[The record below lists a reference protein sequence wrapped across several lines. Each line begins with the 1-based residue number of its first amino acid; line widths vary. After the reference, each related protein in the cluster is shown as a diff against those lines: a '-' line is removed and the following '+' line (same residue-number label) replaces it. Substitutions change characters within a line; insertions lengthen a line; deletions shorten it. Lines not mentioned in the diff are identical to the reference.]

1 MVSPA
6 KPNDTQLPVDG
17 AETTNPEED
26 ARQLE
31 WRWASFALEV
41 PQLVLPPGTPP
52 VIIQSEQ
59 LTADAFEFVYPIRLS
74 RSQSGGLLLETSKG
88 SDMFHIGMSMCRLY
102 MTIEKMFSHVIESL
116 EAQNIAPEE
125 EVQVI
130 LHGDERAKRKGFEVL
145 INCSRNLISDFD
157 PGAWGSMYLQLVKT
171 HAAMGKGYP
180 PESPRDTF
188 RQVYGAAPSG
198 GGVPS
203 R

>member
-1 MVSPA
+1 MALPGE
-6 KPNDTQLPVDG
+6 PDDNQLLMDG

-41 PQLVLPPGTPP
+41 PQLALPPETPP
-52 VIIQSEQ
+52 VIVQPEQ
-59 LTADAFEFVYPIRLS
+59 LTADAYEFVYPIR
-74 RSQSGGLLLETSKG
+74 RSVSESGGMLLETSKG
-88 SDMFHIGMSMCRLY
+88 ADMFHVGMSMCRLF

-116 EAQNIAPEE
+116 EAQNIAPDE

-130 LHGDERAKRKGFEVL
+130 LYGDERAKRKGFEVL

-157 PGAWGSMYLQLVKT
+157 PGAWGSLYLQLVKT

-188 RQVYGAAPSG
+188 RQVYGATPGG